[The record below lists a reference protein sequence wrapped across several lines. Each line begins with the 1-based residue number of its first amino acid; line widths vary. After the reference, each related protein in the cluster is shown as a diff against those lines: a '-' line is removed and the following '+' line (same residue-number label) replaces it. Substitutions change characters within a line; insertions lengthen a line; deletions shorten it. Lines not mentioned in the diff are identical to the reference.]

1 MKKLVLCSAMITS
14 FIAVCASEKSYAEPV
29 STALVLAGTTALA
42 PVATTTGAVVGTAA
56 ATGGAVAGTAAA
68 ALPVVAPIAVGVA
81 VVAVGARVSNWNSDC
96 SSGSLTYESVAGK
109 SIQSPDDNEYL
120 YLTQSDY
127 NTAKAEFKKHS
138 NSGNGKGYE
147 CDGAGAR
154 QCAGDDVVSMK
165 AGHVFKGKV
174 INKPHKYKC
183 HVPSIGIGDDYWEDL
198 GEIAEPKPGE
208 EACKIEGHTVKIGD
222 HIHVDCKNSNYSNIK
237 TGEQCRAYCL
247 KQNNKLYSVY
257 GIEICPKGYE
267 PASKVN
273 LSGFSPKISDQL
285 YYECKKQQKPGP
297 RQTCEQMH
305 AGYPERIACCKAG
318 STTKWSGDKA
328 TGTCTCVDTTKKW
341 TFNASTQTGQC
352 LAAGEQTCEEKFK
365 GNAEAIQC
373 CLAGASWEN
382 AKCNCGSG
390 KNWNY
395 KDGKGECVDG
405 GGNVLSNCIYRFN
418 GKVKCANG
426 NSMTIN
432 EQRPLTVA
440 ELGGMSCDQFNN
452 LYQSNVGKL
461 NEFFASYCGDGA
473 IISIVT
479 GPSDAEVKNAQSVL
493 SAFFSTAQSNASV
506 WKNAEGKFNT
516 ARLASDLTAGV
527 VLGSVGGV
535 VSGVVIKK
543 NQVKKGFEAL
553 HCAVGGQKVAD
564 WGDEFNVGLR

>member
-29 STALVLAGTTALA
+29 T
-42 PVATTTGAVVGTAA
+42 VATTTGAVVGTAA
-56 ATGGAVAGTAAA
+56 AIGGAVVGTAVA
-68 ALPVVAPIAVGVA
+68 ALPVVAPIAVTDT
-81 VVAVGARVSNWNSDC
+81 VVAVGAHVSNWNSDC
-96 SSGSLTYESVAGK
+96 SSGSLTYESVGGK

-154 QCAGDDVVSMK
+154 QCTGDDVVSMK

-183 HVPSIGIGDDYWEDL
+183 HVPLIGVGDDYWEDL
-198 GEIAEPKPGE
+198 GEIVEPKPGE
-208 EACKIEGHTVKIGD
+208 KACKIEGLTVKIGD

-247 KQNNKLYSVY
+247 KQNNELYSVY

-267 PASKVN
+267 PASKAN

-297 RQTCEQMH
+297 IPPKSCKESRSTAE
-305 AGYPERIACCKAG
+305 GKACCDLPSSVAKWTG
-318 STTKWSGDKA
+318 SQCVCQAADTEFKMENGVGVCAPKGGCGIYKDNPEAFACCEAKYTWLNGKCECPEGTKWSYDSAKK
-328 TGTCTCVDTTKKW
+328 TGSCVAD
-341 TFNASTQTGQC
+341 NS
-352 LAAGEQTCEEKFK
+352 
-365 GNAEAIQC
+365 
-373 CLAGASWEN
+373 
-382 AKCNCGSG
+382 
-390 KNWNY
+390 
-395 KDGKGECVDG
+395 
-405 GGNVLSNCIYRFN
+405 NVLSNCVYRFN

-461 NEFFASYCGDGA
+461 NEFFASYCGGGA

-479 GPSDAEVKNAQSVL
+479 GPSGAEVKNAQSVL

-506 WKNAEGKFNT
+506 WKNSEGKFNT